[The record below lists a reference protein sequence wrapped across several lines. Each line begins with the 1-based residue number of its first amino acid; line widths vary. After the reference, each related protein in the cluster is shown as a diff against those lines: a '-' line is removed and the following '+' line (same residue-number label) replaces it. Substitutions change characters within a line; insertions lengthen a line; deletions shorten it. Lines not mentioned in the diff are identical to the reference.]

1 MAVGE
6 ISAMQDSHRAWV
18 QYNFP
23 GQPAW
28 QPLLGICEEAG
39 ELCHAHLK
47 GEQGIRAVG
56 PEKKEDALGD
66 IFIYMM
72 SYANAEGLDL
82 ESCIL
87 KAWAEVSQR
96 DWRKYPKTGMPA
108 EERV

>member
-1 MAVGE
+1 MGQ
-6 ISAMQDSHRAWV
+6 ISELQNGHKAWV
-18 QYNFP
+18 DYNFP
-23 GQPAW
+23 DQPGY
-28 QPLLGICEEAG
+28 QPLLGISEEVG

-47 GEQGIRAVG
+47 VEQGIRGATDLQ
-56 PEKKEDALGD
+56 KRDALGD

-87 KAWAEVSQR
+87 HAWAEVSAR
-96 DWRKYPKTGMPA
+96 DWVQFPKTGMST